1 MLLKEE
7 RKRWY
12 ILIATLYIAY
22 VFTMHKWG
30 HQGDMLFWLN
40 WSKYIFEHGFTHVY
54 DNKECNYLPAYL
66 YVLWGH
72 VKLQGNTV
80 DIGDNLYTIKFFTLI
95 FDVAAAVL
103 SVRFVKEL
111 KDKTY
116 YFLLLMFNVAYIYN
130 TVFWGQVD
138 AIFTFWGFAALL
150 LAIEQRVV
158 WSILC
163 LTIALNFKL
172 QALVFI
178 PVVGALLLPNFLTL
192 KGMKKF
198 LLAIIISF
206 FIQIII
212 LLPFIL
218 SGRLGQVWH
227 VIIDSVGHYPFP
239 TVGAFNLWTILLPN
253 VSIEGMYKISDE
265 TKIGFLSYKQIG
277 QFLFISTVL
286 VSLYPL
292 VNYLVKKY
300 LKKNYSV
307 FPIKNVFLIA
317 ALTSLNFYFFNTEMH
332 ERYSHPALVCLAA
345 YAFLSKRFL
354 PLILGSI
361 SYFLNMERI
370 CWYLNLH
377 NDTYENGFLFKP
389 RLIAGLYLILILLL
403 YFLLYKKE
411 KVKVKEEEAVLN

>member
-1 MLLKEE
+1 
-7 RKRWY
+7 
-12 ILIATLYIAY
+12 
-22 VFTMHKWG
+22 
-30 HQGDMLFWLN
+30 
-40 WSKYIFEHGFTHVY
+40 
-54 DNKECNYLPAYL
+54 
-66 YVLWGH
+66 
-72 VKLQGNTV
+72 
-80 DIGDNLYTIKFFTLI
+80 
-95 FDVAAAVL
+95 
-103 SVRFVKEL
+103 
-111 KDKTY
+111 
-116 YFLLLMFNVAYIYN
+116 MFNVAYIYN

>member
-150 LAIEQRVV
+150 LAIEQRVE

-361 SYFLNMERI
+361 AYFLNMERI

-411 KVKVKEEEAVLN
+411 KVKEEEAVLN

>member
-150 LAIEQRVV
+150 LAIEQRVE

>member
-150 LAIEQRVV
+150 LAIEQRVE

-389 RLIAGLYLILILLL
+389 RLIAGLYLILILLV

>member
-361 SYFLNMERI
+361 AYFLNMERI

-411 KVKVKEEEAVLN
+411 KVKEEEAVLN

>member
-1 MLLKEE
+1 MQLNEE

-12 ILIATLYIAY
+12 ILIVTLYIAF

-30 HQGDMLFWLN
+30 HQGDMQFWMN

-54 DNKECNYLPAYL
+54 DNKACNYLPAYL
-66 YVLWGH
+66 YVLWAH
-72 VKLQGNTV
+72 VKLQGNAV
-80 DIGDNLYTIKFFTLI
+80 DIGDNLYTLKFYTFL

-103 SVRFVKEL
+103 AVRYVKEV
-111 KDKTY
+111 KDKTF
-116 YFLLLMFNVAYIYN
+116 YFLVLMFNVAFIYN

-178 PVVGALLLPNFLTL
+178 PIIGMLLLPTLLTL
-192 KGMKKF
+192 KGVKKIVVG
-198 LLAIIISF
+198 LLVSLF
-206 FIQIII
+206 FQILL

-218 SGRLGQVWH
+218 TGRVEQVAH
-227 VIIDSVGHYPFP
+227 VISDSVGHYPFP
-239 TVGAFNLWTILLPN
+239 TVGAFNIWSIFLPN
-253 VSIEGMYKISDE
+253 VSIEGMYNLSDD
-265 TKIGFLSYKQIG
+265 TKVGFLSYKQIG
-277 QFLFISTVL
+277 QLLFISAVLLALLPLLHYIIKKHIQHKTVI
-286 VSLYPL
+286 
-292 VNYLVKKY
+292 
-300 LKKNYSV
+300 

-317 ALTSLNFYFFNTEMH
+317 ALTSLSFYFFNTEMH
-332 ERYSHPALVCLAA
+332 ERYSHPALICLAA

-354 PLILGSI
+354 PLILGSLA
-361 SYFLNMERI
+361 YFLNMERI

-377 NDTYENGFLFKP
+377 NDTYMNGFIFKP
-389 RLIAGLYLILILLL
+389 RPIAGLYFILILLL

-411 KVKVKEEEAVLN
+411 RVKETEATLS

>member
-150 LAIEQRVV
+150 LAIEQRVE

-411 KVKVKEEEAVLN
+411 KVKEEEAVLN

>member
-361 SYFLNMERI
+361 AYFLNMERI

>member
-150 LAIEQRVV
+150 LAIEQRVE

-361 SYFLNMERI
+361 AYFLNMERI